1 MRILYFRL
9 KGYAGIYHGMGLN
22 EIVIPFSQF
31 PHKIILIQGT
41 NGCGKSTILNAL
53 SLDIDGSDAYRADA
67 TYDPSTGIPSIIE
80 YPAEKEIHLQE
91 GQDIY
96 RILIQS
102 NVKNGKRVTTKAY
115 ISRNGIELN
124 ENGNVSSYKDI
135 RNNVLDMDP
144 NYISLSMISSE
155 NRGLVDKNPSDRKR
169 FMSNIVDSLEFF
181 NEAFKTLSKK
191 AYAYKTSINSIKN
204 KILNI
209 GDPDILV
216 NSYNAGR
223 KRLKE
228 LDTNRQELN
237 KSLAECKATIK
248 LLDPDGKIQD
258 LYQSILGELETI
270 NTEIA
275 SLERKLGSLYSSIPD
290 LSQKHI
296 FEIQSEINNRLS
308 ELDKSISS
316 NSTEVRVLLEK
327 RDDISNRASN
337 ATIKLNNLE
346 SVTIR
351 ADIKQLMSDLS
362 DKSTTIETILKSK
375 DINMD
380 EFPSKDMISAVRRV
394 VMEISRR
401 IILIREYQESD
412 IISAFDMVVSSKDPV
427 TSEEWL
433 TESINKTTLLIADV
447 KNKIYEYESVL
458 SKISILDNRPKGC
471 KIDSC
476 YFIKEALSYDKNET
490 ERLLEEQRELLD
502 LYERQI
508 NGWKQNL
515 LDLGPIKEV
524 YGLVDS
530 LLYYMQSNKDF
541 IDLFR
546 EIKFNPFDVEEVK
559 SIVVNR
565 IDINIGF
572 VDDMLAIAD
581 MIKEHGDIQLSLL
594 RYDSEL
600 SKFNNNNLL
609 RNELSETIEGCN
621 KELSELDTKVKEL
634 NQKIVFDNG
643 VKASLSNNL
652 LVVEEI
658 IATEDRLSS
667 VRQAKKEL
675 SDRFQKVKDSIK
687 EVQSKVDQGNK
698 IDQQLILLE
707 QEYEPLKN
715 SVDTNKY
722 YLSKLESYREDLL
735 KYGDLYDKTEFI
747 KKACSPTSGIQSI
760 YISIYMSKTIQSAN
774 ALLRYLFN
782 GTISLLQPEINQD
795 EFRIPFTNE
804 YGSEIPDVS
813 LGSTSQKCMIA
824 LCLGIS
830 LLSQGSEKFNIIR
843 LDEIDGGLD
852 TNNRMQFI
860 QVLMSVIDLIH
871 AEQCIMISHNIESE
885 TYGADIIH
893 VSNTGLSFGT
903 V

>member
-1 MRILYFRL
+1 M
-9 KGYAGIYHGMGLN
+9 
-22 EIVIPFSQF
+22 
-31 PHKIILIQGT
+31 
-41 NGCGKSTILNAL
+41 
-53 SLDIDGSDAYRADA
+53 
-67 TYDPSTGIPSIIE
+67 
-80 YPAEKEIHLQE
+80 
-91 GQDIY
+91 
-96 RILIQS
+96 
-102 NVKNGKRVTTKAY
+102 
-115 ISRNGIELN
+115 
-124 ENGNVSSYKDI
+124 
-135 RNNVLDMDP
+135 
-144 NYISLSMISSE
+144 
-155 NRGLVDKNPSDRKR
+155 
-169 FMSNIVDSLEFF
+169 
-181 NEAFKTLSKK
+181 
-191 AYAYKTSINSIKN
+191 
-204 KILNI
+204 
-209 GDPDILV
+209 
-216 NSYNAGR
+216 
-223 KRLKE
+223 
-228 LDTNRQELN
+228 
-237 KSLAECKATIK
+237 
-248 LLDPDGKIQD
+248 
-258 LYQSILGELETI
+258 
-270 NTEIA
+270 
-275 SLERKLGSLYSSIPD
+275 
-290 LSQKHI
+290 
-296 FEIQSEINNRLS
+296 
-308 ELDKSISS
+308 
-316 NSTEVRVLLEK
+316 
-327 RDDISNRASN
+327 
-337 ATIKLNNLE
+337 
-346 SVTIR
+346 
-351 ADIKQLMSDLS
+351 
-362 DKSTTIETILKSK
+362 
-375 DINMD
+375 
-380 EFPSKDMISAVRRV
+380 
-394 VMEISRR
+394 
-401 IILIREYQESD
+401 
-412 IISAFDMVVSSKDPV
+412 
-427 TSEEWL
+427 
-433 TESINKTTLLIADV
+433 

-458 SKISILDNRPKGC
+458 SKISILNNRPKGC

-643 VKASLSNNL
+643 VKASLSNEL

-722 YLSKLESYREDLL
+722 YLGKLESYREDLL